1 MYKISVQRIYLK
13 LISSDRNGKRF
24 LLTQRS
30 VTHRLSVPAQDRRS
44 QLSYRT
50 VGPLVSIVD
59 MQNILLCV
67 VQVCKNKHRTYLD
80 TEQTGKKAPDSFK
93 RYSLVEHYKPAG
105 HNITNVIFVH
115 TSANMYANRN
125 ILNIRFNTDSSHLV
139 VFNYLSLRNQGQLVH
154 PIVNKYKSSRT

>member
-1 MYKISVQRIYLK
+1 MYMYKILKKNMYKISVQRIYLK
-13 LISSDRNGKRF
+13 LISSGRNGKRF
-24 LLTQRS
+24 LSTQRS

-80 TEQTGKKAPDSFK
+80 TEQTGKKAPDSF
-93 RYSLVEHYKPAG
+93 
-105 HNITNVIFVH
+105 
-115 TSANMYANRN
+115 
-125 ILNIRFNTDSSHLV
+125 
-139 VFNYLSLRNQGQLVH
+139 
-154 PIVNKYKSSRT
+154 